1 MNIFYLWPARE
12 DRILRLTGAGTRPA
26 LFSPA
31 MRSSALKIFQ
41 SDFAS
46 DVIVEAHATQTA
58 YMRVNG
64 AFVIDLTMTLP
75 LVLDRGL
82 MVGS

>member
-1 MNIFYLWPARE
+1 
-12 DRILRLTGAGTRPA
+12 
-26 LFSPA
+26 